1 VESFDER
8 GLIRRGDSPRIKIGE
23 KVVLGEELCWGCEKR
38 VYAAEQVSMVQ
49 STLRVLVDLQV
60 FAVGHKWVPYFR

>member
-38 VYAAEQVSMVQ
+38 VYAAEQVSGHIECTHHRAD
-49 STLRVLVDLQV
+49 SQV
-60 FAVGHKWVPYFR
+60 FAVGHK